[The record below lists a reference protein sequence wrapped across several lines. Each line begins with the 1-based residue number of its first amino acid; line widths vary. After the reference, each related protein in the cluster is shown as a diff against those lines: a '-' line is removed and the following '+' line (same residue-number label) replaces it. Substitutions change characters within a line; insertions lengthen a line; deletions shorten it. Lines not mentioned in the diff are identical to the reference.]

1 MILSKFK
8 ANLLMMSLE
17 KRVLLLDNR
26 GKPIL
31 LEDIPN
37 YLGADRVEDDV
48 VDKMDSLDSIIQ
60 LSSSDL
66 AKNRLLIIR

>member
-1 MILSKFK
+1 VSIKSQQ
-8 ANLLMMSLE
+8 
-17 KRVLLLDNR
+17 LLLDNR

-37 YLGADRVEDDV
+37 YLGADRVGDDV
-48 VDKMDSLDSIIQ
+48 VDKIDSLDSIIQ

-66 AKNRLLIIR
+66 AKNRLLVIM

>member
-1 MILSKFK
+1 
-8 ANLLMMSLE
+8 MSLE
-17 KRVLLLDNR
+17 KRALLLDNR

-31 LEDIPN
+31 LEDIPD
-37 YLGADRVEDDV
+37 YLGADRVGDDV

>member
-1 MILSKFK
+1 
-8 ANLLMMSLE
+8 MMSLE

-26 GKPIL
+26 GKPSL
-31 LEDIPN
+31 LEDIPD
-37 YLGADRVEDDV
+37 YLGADRVGDDV

-66 AKNRLLIIR
+66 AKNRLLVIR

>member
-1 MILSKFK
+1 
-8 ANLLMMSLE
+8 MSLE

-31 LEDIPN
+31 LKDIPN
-37 YLGADRVEDDV
+37 YLGADRVRDDV

-60 LSSSDL
+60 LSSSDFVMIL
-66 AKNRLLIIR
+66 GLIFHFPITLHH

>member
-1 MILSKFK
+1 MILGKFK
-8 ANLLMMSLE
+8 AILLIISLE
-17 KRVLLLDNR
+17 KRALLDNR

-31 LEDIPN
+31 LENIPD
-37 YLGADRVEDDV
+37 YLGADRVRDDV